1 MWLTKT
7 SKLVVVGMGLATW
20 LFIGSAGIGQAGQS
34 QIVIAYPPVS
44 NLYMQQRQLWMQ
56 NRLLEDLSEALVP
69 IKWPRQLTLMAVECG
84 FLANGQPNANAFYN
98 PQQHSITLCYE
109 FADYLFQMFSQQT
122 QLPQNQQGLLFSG
135 ALMFT
140 ILHEAG
146 HAVIGEFNIPA
157 IGREEDAADQFA
169 TIAFVA
175 DPNGAQLLMGPLW
188 WFQLS
193 SQQSKNFLGF
203 DTRDAIRLYSDEHGV
218 DEQRFYNISCLLYG
232 SNPSAHQDVI
242 ASGMLTPERAPRCA
256 SEYQKIR
263 RSWELLLTQKGS

>member
-7 SKLVVVGMGLATW
+7 SMLVVAGMGLAAW
-20 LFIGSAGIGQAGQS
+20 LSIGSVGIGQAGQS

-56 NRLLEDLSEALVP
+56 NRMLENLSEALVP

-84 FLANGQPNANAFYN
+84 QVNAFYN
-98 PQQHSITLCYE
+98 PQQHSITICYE
-109 FADYLFQMFSQQT
+109 FADHLIQMFSQQT

-140 ILHEAG
+140 LLHEAG

-157 IGREEDAADQFA
+157 LGREEDAADQFA
-169 TIAFVA
+169 AIVFVA
-175 DPNGAQLLMGPLW
+175 DPNGTQLLMGPLW
-188 WFQLS
+188 WLQLHA
-193 SQQSKNFLGF
+193 QQGFFLGF
-203 DTRDAIRLYSDEHGV
+203 DMRDAKSLYADEHGV
-218 DEQRFYNISCLLYG
+218 DEQRFYNVSCLLYG

-242 ASGMLTPERAPRCA
+242 ANGMLTPERARRCPY
-256 SEYQKIR
+256 EYQKIR
-263 RSWELLLTQKGS
+263 RSWELLLTQKGA

>member
-7 SKLVVVGMGLATW
+7 SMLVVAGMGLAAW
-20 LFIGSAGIGQAGQS
+20 LSIGSVGIGQAGQS
-34 QIVIAYPPVS
+34 QLVVAYPPVS
-44 NLYMQQRQLWMQ
+44 NLHMQQRQFWMQ
-56 NRLLEDLSEALVP
+56 NRLLEDLSQALVP

-84 FLANGQPNANAFYN
+84 QANAFYN
-98 PQQHSITLCYE
+98 QQQHSITICYE
-109 FADYLFQMFSQQT
+109 FADYLFQMFSQT
-122 QLPQNQQGLLFSG
+122 QLPQDQQNLLSGG

-140 ILHEAG
+140 LLHEAG

-175 DPNGAQLLMGPLW
+175 DPNGTQLLMGPLW
-188 WFQLS
+188 WFQLR

-203 DTRDAIRLYSDEHGV
+203 DTRDAKSLYGDEHGV

-232 SNPSAHQDVI
+232 SNPSAHQEVI
-242 ASGMLTPERAPRCA
+242 ASGMLTPERAPRCP

-263 RSWELLLTQKGS
+263 RSWELLLTQKGG